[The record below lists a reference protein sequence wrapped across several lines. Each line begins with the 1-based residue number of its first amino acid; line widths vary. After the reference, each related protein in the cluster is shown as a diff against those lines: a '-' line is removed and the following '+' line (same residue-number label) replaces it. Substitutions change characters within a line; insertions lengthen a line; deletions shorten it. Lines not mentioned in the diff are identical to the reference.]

1 VQVLTVRP
9 DQACVRRE
17 MCNVACRHATRG
29 PSSLLPPRGPNQ
41 GSQRPGS
48 ADRVGAAGTAL
59 AGLTRSATSPRAC
72 RAAEQSRYDRG
83 RTTSRQCHPPLP
95 RRCAGRGSRR
105 PAPAHR
111 RDAVAGPGDGCRSVA
126 GCAIG
131 RAAGTPPVLGRG
143 LRLAEG
149 RGETERLPAVHD
161 DRRRGR
167 RPLHPRPL
175 PAQGRATAD
184 HLSRV
189 AGLGLRAGPEGRRG
203 PQLSGPADPWSGED
217 WGNRGGALSGGRS
230 GGTEDAPERR
240 GPDHSAG
247 GAETVQAIA

>member
-1 VQVLTVRP
+1 MQPGALRPCCHPEDRTRVASVPEALTVSVPLVLRSLVSP
-9 DQACVRRE
+9 GRRLRLARAEQRSRAGMTAVAQQA
-17 MCNVACRHATRG
+17 
-29 PSSLLPPRGPNQ
+29 
-41 GSQRPGS
+41 GS
-48 ADRVGAAGTAL
+48 AIR
-59 AGLTRSATSPRAC
+59 
-72 RAAEQSRYDRG
+72 
-83 RTTSRQCHPPLP
+83 PLP

-111 RDAVAGPGDGCRSVA
+111 RDAVAGPGDGYRSVA

-167 RPLHPRPL
+167 RPLHPRAL

-189 AGLGLRAGPEGRRG
+189 AGFGLRAGPEGRRG
-203 PQLSGPADPWSGED
+203 SQLSGPADPWSGED
-217 WGNRGGALSGGRS
+217 WGNRGGARPGGRS